1 MNNPAPSFL
10 ADYDPSGI
18 GALNGNLFGLPFDA
32 EQANLWVIAVPWEV
46 TVSYGAGT
54 AQGPAQILGASPQL
68 DLYDYDYPEGWK
80 RGIYMLPI
88 DASIAAQSHQYRSQA
103 ARIIEWLGQ
112 GHALGDSPE
121 LSAVLVEI
129 NQACQA
135 MNHWLERQCLDALA
149 QGKQVAVLGGD
160 HSAPLGYLRAL
171 AQVHREFGILHFD
184 AHADLRQAY
193 EGFDYS
199 HASIMFNAL
208 EIPQISKLVQVG
220 IRDTCEA
227 EMALVQASKGRVV
240 AFSDPQIKGDR
251 YRGKPW
257 ATTCAEIIAHLPHDV
272 YVSFDVDGLDPK
284 LCPNTGTPVP
294 GGLELAETFF
304 LLRELVHSGRRI
316 IGFDVC
322 ETGDGEW
329 DGNVAARIT
338 YKLSNLMHLSQ
349 DREFSK

>member
-1 MNNPAPSFL
+1 MATEHL

-18 GALNGNLFGLPFDA
+18 GTVNGNLFGLPFAA
-32 EQANLWVIAVPWEV
+32 ENANLWVIGVPWDV

-54 AQGPAQILGASPQL
+54 SQGPARILAASPQI
-68 DLYDYDYPEGWK
+68 DLYDYDHPEGWK
-80 RGIYMLPI
+80 RGIYMQAI
-88 DASIAAQSHQYRSQA
+88 DETIAAQSHQYRAQA
-103 ARIIEWLGQ
+103 ASIIAWLEQ
-112 GHALGDSPE
+112 GNAVEDSPE
-121 LSAVLVEI
+121 LLASLAQI
-129 NQACQA
+129 NQACQL
-135 MNHWLERQCLDALA
+135 MNQWLERECLDALGA
-149 QGKQVAVLGGD
+149 GKQVAVLGGD
-160 HSAPLGYLRAL
+160 HSSPLGYLRAL
-171 AQVHREFGILHFD
+171 AQCHREFGILHFD
-184 AHADLRQAY
+184 AHADLREAY
-193 EGFDYS
+193 EGFEYS

-208 EIPQISKLVQVG
+208 KIPQITKLVQVG

-227 EMALVQASKGRVV
+227 EMALVQGSNGRVV

-257 ATTCAEIIAHLPHDV
+257 ASTCAEIIQSLPHQV

-294 GGLELAETFF
+294 GGLELSETFF
-304 LLRELVHSGRRI
+304 LLRELVNSGRTI
-316 IGFDVC
+316 IGFDIC

-349 DREFSK
+349 DREFKE